1 MDNLEELN
9 SADEERAVQLLEPLI
24 ERAPVIALRMARR
37 RPFKSTDDLWQAIR
51 SELLELN
58 EEERVRL
65 FRAHPELAPTNP
77 LSMTDASQ
85 SEQGRLNLT
94 SDTNEFKARLDE
106 LNAGY
111 LDKFGF
117 PFITALVRH
126 EDMESVLSE
135 FETRLAADRESEIEQ
150 ALEQVAAVSWSR
162 VKVVFGS
169 DLSVKT
175 PEAVADIKTRSS
187 ISGQAGGMETDGENP
202 ENTEMPEAEEHSSLG
217 WGGEIGGGILL
228 VLSIIFMVG
237 GWQLGLGVPTRL
249 GTGAFPF
256 ISGALLAILAIV
268 ICIEERRGD
277 GIAETPDWVAFLA
290 ISAALGVFAVSAD
303 RIGLVPGTF
312 LTVVV
317 ASLPDRSLP
326 FRGKA
331 ILGCA
336 VALACWGLFIELL
349 NLPFKPFVG
358 L

>member
-1 MDNLEELN
+1 MDKLEELN
-9 SADEERAVQLLEPLI
+9 SADEEQAFLLLEPLI
-24 ERAPVIALRMARR
+24 ERAPEIARRVARR
-37 RPFKSTDDLWQAIR
+37 RPFESADDLWLAMQ
-51 SELLELN
+51 SELLDLN
-58 EEERVRL
+58 EEGRVRL
-65 FRAHPELAPTNP
+65 FRAHPELAPMNP
-77 LSMTDASQ
+77 PSMTSASQ

-94 SDTNEFKARLDE
+94 SDTNEFRARLDE
-106 LNAGY
+106 LNARY
-111 LDKFGF
+111 LDRFGF

-135 FETRLAADRESEIEQ
+135 FETRISADHESEIEQ
-150 ALEQVAAVSWSR
+150 ALEQVVAVSWSR
-162 VKVVFGS
+162 VKAVFEDNGS
-169 DLSVKT
+169 NKT
-175 PEAVADIKTRSS
+175 QDAVADIKTSTPPSRQTGS
-187 ISGQAGGMETDGENP
+187 METKDKNPDNP
-202 ENTEMPEAEEHSSLG
+202 ETPEAEEDRSLG
-217 WGGEIGGGILL
+217 WGGEIGGAILL

-256 ISGALLAILAIV
+256 ISGALLAILSIV

-277 GIAETPDWVAFLA
+277 GIAETPDWIAFMA
-290 ISAALGVFAVSAD
+290 ICAALAVFAVTAE
-303 RIGLVPGTF
+303 RIGLVPAAF
-312 LTVVV
+312 LTVIV

-331 ILGCA
+331 ILGCI